1 MIALEKQ
8 KSLLWISAVGAVFN
22 VVANLIFIPRYS
34 YYAAAATTVLT
45 ETLVAILMAAAIY
58 RFFHWLPS
66 FKIVLK
72 CLLASLAMVAV
83 LWLLSGYNLGIL
95 FVVALAVYFSALYL
109 LRGFSKAE
117 ILDLIKREEGKL

>member
-1 MIALEKQ
+1 
-8 KSLLWISAVGAVFN
+8 
-22 VVANLIFIPRYS
+22 
-34 YYAAAATTVLT
+34 
-45 ETLVAILMAAAIY
+45 
-58 RFFHWLPS
+58 
-66 FKIVLK
+66 
-72 CLLASLAMVAV
+72 LLASLAMVAV